1 MILYLRSRAELLAI
15 SCDRTI
21 SLPASLLE
29 EREPFQGATE
39 VVRRIRQHRL
49 ANESTRTINR

>member
-1 MILYLRSRAELLAI
+1 MILHLTTRAQLQTVD
-15 SCDRTI
+15 CNRTV

-29 EREPFQGATE
+29 DRAPFQG
-39 VVRRIRQHRL
+39 VRELTKRIRQVRL